1 MVTIKDDISGHFQS
15 FDFRINEEIK
25 YCLRHNLPRAHL
37 GLARLV
43 ANWLVGWWLW
53 RATCISQDTYLLY
66 FMYIFS
72 SSNFSL
78 HIRVD
83 DIIHANG
90 PIYNSK
96 SDRHDRADE
105 MRQNCRLSKSSFGFC
120 ALLLGIPGNFITV
133 D

>member
-1 MVTIKDDISGHFQS
+1 MTLRGSGLQS
-15 FDFRINEEIK
+15 DNDLDSIRNS
-25 YCLRHNLPRAHL
+25 CD
-37 GLARLV
+37 V
-43 ANWLVGWWLW
+43 
-53 RATCISQDTYLLY
+53 
-66 FMYIFS
+66 S

>member
-1 MVTIKDDISGHFQS
+1 MG
-15 FDFRINEEIK
+15 
-25 YCLRHNLPRAHL
+25 LAHL
-37 GLARLV
+37 V
-43 ANWLVGWWLW
+43 PFWLVGWWLL
-53 RATCISQDTYLLY
+53 RAGCISQDTYLLY
-66 FMYIFS
+66 FMYLFS

-120 ALLLGIPGNFITV
+120 ALLLSIPGNLITV
-133 D
+133 EY

>member
-1 MVTIKDDISGHFQS
+1 MTQLTITDKLRNLNYDIEGDLDSIRNS
-15 FDFRINEEIK
+15 CD
-25 YCLRHNLPRAHL
+25 
-37 GLARLV
+37 V
-43 ANWLVGWWLW
+43 
-53 RATCISQDTYLLY
+53 
-66 FMYIFS
+66 S

-120 ALLLGIPGNFITV
+120 ALLLGIPGKFITV